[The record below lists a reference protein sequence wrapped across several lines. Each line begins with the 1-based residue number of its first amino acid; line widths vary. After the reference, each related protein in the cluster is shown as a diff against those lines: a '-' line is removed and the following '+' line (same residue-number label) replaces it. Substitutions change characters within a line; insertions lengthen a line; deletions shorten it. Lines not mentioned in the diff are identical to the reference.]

1 MQIPVRV
8 RRPQDDEEP
17 QQNLK
22 PAPEAAQQETPAPP
36 PSRSAADEVDWRDMA
51 LRLQAE
57 MDNFRKRQQRMA
69 QDQIDSDRARLL
81 LGVLPVADNLERALS
96 QTSRDDG
103 LREGV
108 AITHRALMQWLN
120 QQGVERLD
128 VLGKPFDP
136 VWHDAVNTVPGAQ
149 YGVKPDAVVAVT
161 ETGYR
166 LNDRPLR
173 PAKVVVA
180 V

>member
-1 MQIPVRV
+1 MYIPVRV
-8 RRPQDDEEP
+8 KRPQDDEEP
-17 QQNLK
+17 QYARQ
-22 PAPEAAQQETPAPP
+22 PEPDAPEEEPVAQPP
-36 PSRSAADEVDWRDMA
+36 PATDEVEWRDMA

-69 QDQIDSDRARLL
+69 SEQIDSDRERLL
-81 LGVLPVADNLERALS
+81 RAFLPVADNLERALS
-96 QTSRDDG
+96 QGGRDET

-108 AITHRALMQWLN
+108 AITHRALMQVLQ

-128 VLGKPFDP
+128 VVGMPFDP
-136 VWHDAVNTVPGAQ
+136 AWHDAVSTVPSER
-149 YGVKPDAVVAVT
+149 YGVEPHTIVAMS
-161 ETGYR
+161 EAGYR
-166 LNDRPLR
+166 LNNRALR